1 MRLKTTTLPVL
12 NYIVSLHKNTNLIHV
27 GRKDETLEV
36 LKHRVTI
43 LVTLRVEIKVVVLD
57 ETLREQL
64 CLEYH

>member
-12 NYIVSLHKNTNLIHV
+12 DYIVSLHKNTNLTHV
-27 GRKDETLEV
+27 GRKDEALEV